1 MNEGMGG
8 THWAPGVA
16 VLLLV
21 GLGALIFVLRH
32 WRASNPA
39 PEKKTDDALANL
51 DRRVQMLLDQ
61 LRELSADRHQMDE
74 TRFAADKA
82 RLEGEAANALKARDE
97 YTHNP
102 VARAQAAAAQAAV
115 AKAPAPKGF
124 FGEHPQLVGAFW
136 GGGVVL
142 FFVVL
147 GIVLGREEKPRV
159 DMEKPAAA
167 RGPMQQ
173 APPPAV
179 PQAPADDDKELKEAM
194 ARLAQHPEDLDLAS
208 HVGHELIRRQRFEE
222 ADRLTEQSLGFDPF
236 HVESRIHRAILKTTH
251 GATEQAVHEL
261 EHLAITYPHSE
272 EARLFLGGLRM
283 DLGDHRGAL
292 EAFER
297 YVVEAPPDDVPP
309 QLPQIIG
316 QLHAE
321 LGTQR

>member
-1 MNEGMGG
+1 
-8 THWAPGVA
+8 
-16 VLLLV
+16 
-21 GLGALIFVLRH
+21 
-32 WRASNPA
+32 
-39 PEKKTDDALANL
+39 LANL
-51 DRRVQMLLDQ
+51 DRRVQMLIDQ
-61 LRELSADRHQMDE
+61 LRELSADRHQMDA

-82 RLEGEAANALKARDE
+82 RLEVEAASALKARDE
-97 YTHNP
+97 YAHSP
-102 VARAQAAAAQAAV
+102 IARAQAATAQAA
-115 AKAPAPKGF
+115 APKAPAPRGF
-124 FGEHPQLVGAFW
+124 FGQHPQLVGAFW

-147 GIVLGREEKPRV
+147 GVVLGREEKPRV
-159 DMEKPAAA
+159 DMEKPATA

-173 APPPAV
+173 
-179 PQAPADDDKELKEAM
+179 QAPAPTAAATAPDDDKELKDEM
-194 ARLAQHPEDLDLAS
+194 ARLAQHPEDLDLAA
-208 HVGHELIRRQRFEE
+208 HVGHELIRRQRFDE
-222 ADRLTEQSLGFDPF
+222 AERVTEQSLGFDPF

-297 YVVEAPPDDVPP
+297 YVVEAPADDIPP